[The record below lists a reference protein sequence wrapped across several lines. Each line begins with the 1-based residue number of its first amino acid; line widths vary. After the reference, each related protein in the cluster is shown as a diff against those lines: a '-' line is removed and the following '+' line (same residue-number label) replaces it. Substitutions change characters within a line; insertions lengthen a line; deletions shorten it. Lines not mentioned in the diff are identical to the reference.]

1 MDLLTLSL
9 EELIICYKKAEA
21 DLQNALLKGTSW
33 EEVRDKRIIVTK
45 LSQEVWRKR
54 EASFQFTPADTP
66 FRED

>member
-21 DLQNALLKGTSW
+21 DLQNALIKGTSW
-33 EEVRDKRIIVTK
+33 EEVRDKRIVVTK
-45 LSQEVWRKR
+45 LAQEVWRKR
-54 EASFQFTPADTP
+54 EASIQSTPADTP

>member
-33 EEVRDKRIIVTK
+33 EEVTDKKIVITK
-45 LSQEVWRKR
+45 LAQEVWRKR
-54 EASFQFTPADTP
+54 EANFQSTPADTT